1 MSLDRTN
8 DASGLNVNTFE
19 RELEMKFSRFG
30 ALQRVQMK
38 VTGKRKSTFR
48 SASVYFEDWRD
59 AKAALELSGTEIDGR
74 KIRVGYSSPTTAAP
88 DYPPGFATD
97 YNRVTILT
105 SKYP

>member
-30 ALQRVQMK
+30 ALQRVEMK
-38 VTGKRKSTFR
+38 VTGKKSIFR

-59 AKAALELSGTEIDGR
+59 AKAALAMSGKEINGR

-97 YNRVTILT
+97 YNRATIYT